1 MLFLAVYI
9 LLGLIAFPPAIAV
22 IAVGG
27 IFKRDWWDNA
37 MARFGRVPV
46 LAADRPIVVWC
57 ASVGEVNTAQRLI
70 ARLIEA
76 NEAPVVVATYTPSG
90 LRRARELFAGKATI
104 TLAPLDCL
112 NCAVRWVT
120 RLRPRLLLLL
130 ETELWPLTLRIAADN
145 GARLVMVNGRLS
157 DRSFPRYRWLKFAVR
172 PTLARFDLL
181 CVQTEQFQ
189 QRFVQLGA
197 SADKTIVT
205 GSLKFDLSPGAT
217 PPDDV
222 AALYNAFC
230 ADRPVIVAGSTHEDE
245 ERTIGAALVALRNE
259 FPDLAAIVAPR
270 HVKRAGQ
277 ALDDLTAAGCCVV
290 LRSQATAATAR
301 ESDVLLIDRI
311 GELGWAFGLGQAA
324 FVGGSFAPVGGHNVL
339 EPAVW
344 GVPVLAGPLT
354 PNFVAEVQ
362 ALRATGGIAEV
373 ADGPA
378 LIAKLRELLTDEDLR
393 RRMGEAGRRTLE
405 THRGATART
414 LEQIWALPMEQPP
427 AAS

>member
-9 LLGLIAFPPAIAV
+9 LLGLIAFPLALV
-22 IAVGG
+22 VVAVGG
-27 IFKRDWWDNA
+27 LFKRDWWDDA
-37 MARFGRVPV
+37 MARFGRVPA

-76 NEAPVVVATYTPSG
+76 AQAPVVVATYTPSG
-90 LRRARELFAGKATI
+90 LRRARELFAGQATI

-112 NCAVRWVT
+112 NCAARWVT

-157 DRSFPRYRWLKFAVR
+157 DRSFPRYRFLKFAVR

-181 CVQTEQFQ
+181 CVQTEQFR

-197 SADKTIVT
+197 PADRTVVT
-205 GSLKFDLSPGAT
+205 GSLKFDLTPGAT
-217 PPDDV
+217 PSED
-222 AALYNAFC
+222 ATALYQAFC
-230 ADRPVIVAGSTHEDE
+230 AERPVIVAGSTHEGE
-245 ERTIGAALVALRNE
+245 ERTIGEALVALRKE
-259 FPDLAAIVAPR
+259 FPDLAMIVAPR

-277 ALDDLTAAGCCVV
+277 ALDDLTAAGCRVA

-301 ESDVLLIDRI
+301 AADILLIDRI
-311 GELGWAFGLGQAA
+311 GELGWVFSLGRAA

-339 EPAVW
+339 EPAAC
-344 GVPVLAGPLT
+344 GVPVLTGPLT
-354 PNFVAEVQ
+354 PNFLAEVE
-362 ALRATGGIAEV
+362 ALRVAGGIAVV

-378 LIAKLRELLTDEDLR
+378 LIAKLRELLADEELR
-393 RRMGEAGRRTLE
+393 KRMGEAGRRTLE
-405 THRGATART
+405 AHRGATTST
-414 LEQIWALPMEQPP
+414 LERIWALPLERPP
-427 AAS
+427 AVS

>member
-1 MLFLAVYI
+1 MLFLTVYI
-9 LLGLIAFPPAIAV
+9 LLGLIAFPLAIV
-22 IAVGG
+22 VVAVGG
-27 IFKRDWWDNA
+27 VFKRDWWDNA
-37 MARFGRVPV
+37 LARFGRVPA

-76 NEAPVVVATYTPSG
+76 NKAPVVVVAYTPSG

-112 NCAVRWVT
+112 NCAARWVT
-120 RLRPRLLLLL
+120 RLRPSLLLLL

-157 DRSFPRYRWLKFAVR
+157 DRSFPRYRFLKFAVR
-172 PTLARFDLL
+172 RTLARFDLL
-181 CVQTEQFQ
+181 CVQTEQFR

-197 SADKTIVT
+197 PADQTIVT
-205 GSLKFDLSPGAT
+205 GSLKFDISPSAT
-217 PPDDV
+217 PADDV
-222 AALYNAFC
+222 AALYRAFC
-230 ADRPVIVAGSTHEDE
+230 ADRPVIVAGSTHEGE
-245 ERTIGAALVALRNE
+245 ERTIGEALVALRKE

-277 ALDDLTAAGCCVV
+277 ALDDLTAAGCRVE
-290 LRSQATAATAR
+290 LRSQATAATVRAA
-301 ESDVLLIDRI
+301 DVLLIDRI
-311 GELGWAFGLGQAA
+311 GELGWAFGLGRAA

-339 EPAVW
+339 EPAAW

-354 PNFVAEVQ
+354 PNFLAEVD
-362 ALRATGGIAEV
+362 ALRAAGGIAVV

-378 LIAKLRELLTDEDLR
+378 LIAKLRELLADEDLR
-393 RRMGEAGRRTLE
+393 TRMGEAGRRALE

-414 LEQIWALPMEQPP
+414 LEQIWALPMERPP